1 MDITLTDL
9 PIDINLIIINNLSD
23 DKSSIRTLNMVCK
36 KFNNII
42 KETNIP
48 LLSVEEKNRIKKR
61 FLNIRFTSRIT
72 DIFEKYKNEFPFTQ
86 FKNPG
91 YICKFLLEET
101 YSDDY
106 DIIYEFDYCWRMLS
120 ELNGYYIGCM
130 YNHDILTS
138 TFAKYL
144 LTLPK
149 EINYYNYDEGCDDD
163 YDDDDKPDPEIIN
176 KKYIIIDWTV
186 YTQDYLNLLLD
197 LMNNNN
203 LKFSLDEFN
212 SVIEGLSTQKK
223 LLDNN
228 FYNYLNFV
236 KETEYKRIIVYVY
249 EKFIE
254 LFNTCN
260 RYYDQDFISDNMLKM
275 YLNDYALGDY
285 SLCSNIFNFN
295 YKKISIKLDIVKE
308 HLYLIDVS
316 NKNNNDYVNINII
329 VPTLTQ

>member
-1 MDITLTDL
+1 MDIILIDL

-48 LLSVEEKNRIKKR
+48 LLSVEEKNKVKKL
-61 FLNIRFTSRIT
+61 FLNIRFPDKIKEF
-72 DIFEKYKNEFPFTQ
+72 FEKYKNEFPFTQ
-86 FKNPG
+86 FENVG

-101 YSDDY
+101 YSDDN
-106 DIIYEFDYCWRMLS
+106 IITYEFDYCWRLLS
-120 ELNGYYIGCM
+120 DLNDFYIDCM
-130 YNHDILTS
+130 NEYNILEP

-144 LTLPK
+144 LTLKK
-149 EINYYNYDEGCDDD
+149 ETNDYIYDNDELF
-163 YDDDDKPDPEIIN
+163 N
-176 KKYIIIDWTV
+176 KKYMFIDWTI
-186 YTQDYLNLLLD
+186 YTQTSMDCLLD

-212 SVIEGLSTQKK
+212 SVIEGLSIQKK

-228 FYNYLNFV
+228 FYIYINYP
-236 KETEYKRIIVYVY
+236 KELEYKQSIVYIY
-249 EKFIE
+249 NKFIK

-260 RYYDQDFISDNMLKM
+260 RYCNQNFFSDDMLKM
-275 YLNDYALGDY
+275 YLDDYNLGDWSLY
-285 SLCSNIFNFN
+285 SRVFSFN
-295 YKKISIKLDIVKE
+295 YKKISIKLDLIKE
-308 HLYLIDVS
+308 HLYLIDIS
-316 NKNNNDYVNINII
+316 KQNNNDYINIYII